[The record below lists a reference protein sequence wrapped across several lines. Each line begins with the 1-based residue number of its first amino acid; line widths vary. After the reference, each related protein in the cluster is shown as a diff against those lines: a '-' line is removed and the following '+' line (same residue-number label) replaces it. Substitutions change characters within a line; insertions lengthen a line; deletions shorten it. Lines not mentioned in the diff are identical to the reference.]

1 MPMKTFLSI
10 LLAAIITVNAYSQ
23 VPVISSYSGTSATI
37 FLDFDGHYVA
47 GTPWNWAGPINAQPA
62 ALSTSQITEIYNR
75 VAEDYGIFN
84 LNITTDSIEYLAAP
98 ATSRMRIII
107 TPTSS
112 WYGSAG
118 GVSFVGSFKWGNETP
133 AWVFSTLLGNSVKKI
148 AEAISHEAGHTLG
161 LQHQSIFDRSCNKT
175 AEYSGGQGTGE
186 IGWAPIMGTGY
197 SRNLTTWHNGTSSM
211 GCSNFQSD
219 IDTIASATNNFGLRN
234 DDHQDTHT
242 AASPIAIGFAS
253 SARGIINNASDR
265 DVFTFDLLST
275 NNFRLSAIPQNV
287 GSGNAGA
294 NVDIKVALLDQM
306 ADTIGRYN
314 PADLLNVGIDT
325 NLNPGTYYL
334 VVDGVANANL
344 SEYGSLGYYTLS
356 ASILSALPIHRLSLT
371 GTINTAVHDLHWNY
385 FSDEIVKEIHVESSK
400 DGIHFSFLTKLESD
414 SRTFSWKPLT
424 NDGTHYRVKVI
435 LASDERAYY
444 SNIIVLRTPAAG
456 KSIDVINNIITDDI
470 RVNVE
475 KNFYYQ
481 LYDEAGRVLQRGLLQ
496 QGSNEILVSRVRKG
510 VLFLRLQHNSE
521 ICTEKLIK
529 R

>member
-1 MPMKTFLSI
+1 MKKIPLI
-10 LLAAIITVNAYSQ
+10 VLAAIITLKVYSQ
-23 VPVISSYSGTSATI
+23 VPNISSHSAAQATVL
-37 FLDFDGHYVA
+37 LDFDGHYVT
-47 GTPWNWAGPINAQPA
+47 GTPWNWNGPIDAQA
-62 ALSTSQITEIYNR
+62 AAFSTGQITEIHSR

-84 LNITTDSIEYLAAP
+84 LNITTDSSVYLAAP
-98 ATSRMRIII
+98 VTSRIRVII

-133 AWVFSTLLGNSVKKI
+133 GWVFSALLGNSVKKV
-148 AEAISHEAGHTLG
+148 AEAISHETGHTLG
-161 LQHQSIFDRSCNKT
+161 LQHQSIFDASCTKT
-175 AEYSGGQGTGE
+175 AEYSVGQGTGE
-186 IGWAPIMGTGY
+186 IGWAPIMGNGY
-197 SRNLTTWHNGTSSM
+197 SKNLTTWHNGTSAI
-211 GCSNFQSD
+211 GCSFFQSD
-219 IDTIASATNNFGLRN
+219 IDVIASPFNNVGLRD
-234 DDHQDTHT
+234 DDHGDTHIV
-242 AASPIAIGFAS
+242 ASPIVIGFAT
-253 SARGIINNASDR
+253 SASGIINNASDR
-265 DVFTFDLLST
+265 DVFSFNIFST

-344 SEYGSLGYYTLS
+344 AEYGSLGFYSLAASLLS
-356 ASILSALPIHRLSLT
+356 ELPIHRLSLT
-371 GTINTAVHDLHWNY
+371 GKINTAAHDLHWNY

-400 DGIHFSFLTKLESD
+400 DGVHFSFLTELKSD
-414 SRTFSWKPLT
+414 ARTFSWKPLT
-424 NDGTHYRVKVI
+424 DAGTHYRVKVI
-435 LASDERAYY
+435 VVSDERAYY

-456 KSIDVINNIITDDI
+456 KSVDVINHIITDEI

-475 KNFYYQ
+475 KNFSYQ
-481 LYDEAGRVLQRGLLQ
+481 LYDETGRILQRGLLQ
-496 QGSNEILVSRVRKG
+496 QGSNQIFVSGVRKG
-510 VLFLRLQHNSE
+510 VLFLRFHHNSE
-521 ICTEKLIK
+521 VYTEKLIK